1 MICSA
6 IKEHG
11 DNGTSR
17 DTLRGLPQ
25 LRSFGIG
32 PLPFIPML
40 EYVTSP
46 VLAIGTAAL
55 LYIPFFLVKCC
66 LMMG

>member
-6 IKEHG
+6 KEHG

-25 LRSFGIG
+25 LRSCRIG

-40 EYVTSP
+40 EYVTSS
-46 VLAIGTAAL
+46 VLAIGTVAL
-55 LYIPFFLVKCC
+55 LYILLDHVFSS
-66 LMMG
+66 